1 MISCPISSTFD
12 DSKGCKARQELT
24 WETLRSKIIS
34 NYNNNI

>member
-24 WETLRSKIIS
+24 RETLRSKIILI
-34 NYNNNI
+34 YKTNI